1 MTAEVQQSSS
11 VCVPMMKIREMRML
25 VGHNRVGVMVGMGLE
40 AIPGEIVF
48 VLVMFV
54 VTMDVTVLDRLV
66 RVLVLMF
73 FGEV

>member
-1 MTAEVQQSSS
+1 
-11 VCVPMMKIREMRML
+11 ML